1 MPIPSIEWLRRASC
15 VVLAGVAALSA
26 RMLAAQ
32 TTDASIM
39 GSVRAAD
46 GSALAG
52 AAVTV
57 RNEAT
62 GFVLH
67 TRAAADGR
75 FAFVQ
80 LPLGGPYAVRAEYPG
95 HGPATRSGYELRL
108 GARVVVPLV
117 LSERATELAPVVV
130 TANAAEARRL
140 ERLGGSTPVGA
151 REMHALPAV
160 GRNFTDLAG
169 LAPTVGAALSI
180 GGQRATSTDVRV
192 DGLQA
197 RNMLRGGE
205 LGRGPYTVS
214 MEAIREFE
222 VVTNVYDVTQGRQGG
237 GALNVATR
245 AGTNTWTGSV
255 FGYGRNDRLGAAHDF
270 LGHDRTDRRY
280 SLVQWGGSVGGPIV
294 RDRLQLFAAFDRQ
307 DSREPLFIADLRTPA
322 DEVDA
327 GIARD
332 SLARLVDILRR
343 RYGLQ
348 GQQTGIFSRAPV
360 ANTVFARLDW
370 QAGARHHVT
379 LRDNLST
386 WNSPDNDVGDQALS
400 LFESRSS
407 IRSLDN
413 QSLLSVR
420 SNLSDE
426 VQNELKLGYSASHRT
441 LTPNSYAPRGFVR
454 IRSALPDGSSGDV
467 RVQFGGNRLAPE
479 RSGERQVQ
487 LVNTTYW
494 QRGPRLFTLG
504 TDNSLTFLHTY
515 IPVEQGGLFEF
526 ESLSDL
532 DALKPSRY
540 SRQVPVGGGGRTARQ
555 YVLDAGV
562 FGQAEWRLDDRLTA
576 SLGVRYDVT
585 GFLTAAA
592 RNPLLESDLGLRT
605 DRTPADWS
613 NVQPRGQVTWDVRG
627 DGADL
632 LRVGAGAFA
641 AQPHYYLQANSIFNS
656 GTDLGDL
663 VLDGAAAPRPDYP
676 AYRQDPSTVPGAP
689 AALAVPA
696 YVNLTGRGFQTP
708 MTWKASA
715 AFQHRFASFLTLGAT
730 ALWTRTRDN
739 YHYLD
744 RNLRQDPA
752 FTLAGEG
759 GRPVFVPA
767 ATIDAKGRTSFRNAV
782 RSADFTHVL
791 ELVSNGRLDQ
801 RAVVLDGSLGL
812 PRDGQVSA
820 SYTFNRTRDNS
831 SFNCCIA
838 RTAPLL
844 TPVRGDPRDLSG
856 AYGAADTDFRHKLV
870 VFATLPKVKG
880 FQLGAR
886 YVGSTG
892 RPFSLT
898 VNGDINGDDYNG
910 NDLAFIFDP
919 DDPATPPAVAASM
932 RRVLANP
939 SNVARGYIRRN
950 LGRVAGRN
958 ATFAPWVW
966 RVDARLSRAL
976 PKLAGRSAEVVMDVY
991 NVANLLNSSWGG
1003 QYLLPAGISASNPV
1017 TQRLTLLNVVGF
1029 DQATRGYRYTVN
1041 ENVGVL
1047 RKQGDPYQIQLGLR
1061 YAL

>member
-1 MPIPSIEWLRRASC
+1 MRSSASRRCLLGTLWL
-15 VVLAGVAALSA
+15 VAIAA
-26 RMLAAQ
+26 VHAPLAAQ
-32 TTDASIM
+32 TTDASIV
-39 GSVRAAD
+39 GSVR
-46 GSALAG
+46 SAGGDALPG
-52 AAVTV
+52 AVVTV
-57 RNEAT
+57 RNAAT
-62 GFVLH
+62 GFELR
-67 TRAAADGR
+67 TRAGRDGH
-75 FAFVQ
+75 FAFLQ
-80 LPLGGPYAVRAEYPG
+80 LPLGGPYAVRASSPNYADG
-95 HGPATRSGYELRL
+95 TSAGYELRL
-108 GARVVVPLV
+108 GSRTVVPLV
-117 LSERATELAPVVV
+117 LQESATALAPVVV
-130 TANAAEARRL
+130 TAEGLRRL
-140 ERLGGSTPVGA
+140 ARLGGSTPVGA
-151 REMHALPAV
+151 REMAALPAT

-169 LAPTVGAALSI
+169 LAPTVGAQLSI
-180 GGQRATSTDVRV
+180 GGARATSTDVRV

-245 AGTNTWTGSV
+245 SGTNTWTGSV
-255 FGYGRNDRLGAAHDF
+255 FGYGRDNRLGAAYDF
-270 LGHDRTDRRY
+270 LGHDRADRRY
-280 SLVQWGGSVGGPIV
+280 SAVQWGGSVGGPLV
-294 RDRLQLFAAFDRQ
+294 RDRLHLFAAFDRQ
-307 DSREPLFIADLRTPA
+307 DSREPLFIADLRGPA

-327 GIARD
+327 GVAKD
-332 SLARLVDILRR
+332 SLTRLLDILRR
-343 RYGLQ
+343 RYGVA
-348 GQQTGIFSRAPV
+348 GPQTGVFSRAPV
-360 ANTVFARLDW
+360 ANTAFARLDW

-379 LRDNLST
+379 FRNNLST
-386 WNSPDNDVGDQALS
+386 WDSPNNDVGDQALS

-413 QSLLSVR
+413 QALLSVR
-420 SNLSDE
+420 SSLSDA

-479 RSGERQVQ
+479 KSGERQVQ

-494 QRGPRLFTLG
+494 QRGRRLVTLG

-526 ESLSDL
+526 ESLADL

-540 SRQVPVGGGGRTARQ
+540 SRQVPLGAGDHTVRQ

-562 FGQAEWRLDDRLTA
+562 FAQSEWRASERLTA
-576 SLGVRYDVT
+576 TLGVRYDVT

-592 RNPLLESDLGLRT
+592 RNPLVEKDLGLRT
-605 DRTPADWS
+605 DRAPTDWN
-613 NVQPRGQVTWDVRG
+613 NVQPRGQLTWDVRG
-627 DGADL
+627 DGASL
-632 LRVGAGAFA
+632 VRVGGGAFA

-663 VLDGAAAPRPDYP
+663 VLDGAAAPKPDYP
-676 AYRQDPSTVPGAP
+676 AYRADPSTVPGSPGGAP
-689 AALAVPA
+689 MPS
-696 YVNLTGRGFQTP
+696 YINLTGRSFQTP
-708 MTWKASA
+708 FTWKASA
-715 AFQHRFASFLTLGAT
+715 AVEQRVFRPLTVGAT
-730 ALWTRTRDN
+730 VSWARTRDN

-744 RNLRQDPA
+744 RNLRAAPA
-752 FTLAGEG
+752 FGLDDEA

-767 ATIDAKGRTSFRNAV
+767 ATIDARGRTSFRNAV
-782 RSADFTHVL
+782 QSTDFTHVL
-791 ELVSNGRLDQ
+791 ELVSDARLDQ
-801 RAVVLDGSLGL
+801 RAIVLDATLTL
-812 PRDGQVSA
+812 PREGQVSA
-820 SYTFNRTRDNS
+820 SYTFNHTRDNS
-831 SFNCCIA
+831 SFSCCIA
-838 RTAPLL
+838 RSAPLL
-844 TPVRGDPRDLSG
+844 TPVQGDPRDLAG

-870 VFATLPKVKG
+870 LFATFPRVAG

-910 NDLAFIFDP
+910 DDLAFIFDP
-919 DDPATPPAVAASM
+919 DDPATPAAVAASM
-932 RRVLANP
+932 RKVLANP
-939 SNVARGYIRRN
+939 RNVARDYLAAH
-950 LGRVAGRN
+950 LGQVAGRN
-958 ATFAPWVW
+958 ATYAPWVW
-966 RVDARLSRAL
+966 RVDARVTRTL
-976 PKLAGRSAEVVMDVY
+976 PRIGGRQAEVVMDVY
-991 NVANLLNSSWGG
+991 NVANLLNADWGG

-1029 DQATRGYRYTVN
+1029 DQATRRYKYTVN

-1061 YAL
+1061 YVI